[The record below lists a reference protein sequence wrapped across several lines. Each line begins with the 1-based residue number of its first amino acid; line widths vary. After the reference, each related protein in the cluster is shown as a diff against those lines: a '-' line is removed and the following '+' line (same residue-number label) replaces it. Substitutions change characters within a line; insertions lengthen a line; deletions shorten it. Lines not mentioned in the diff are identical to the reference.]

1 MNSLLRIRWVTWSP
15 LPYWTDRFNALADH
29 PGVELEVVIMR
40 GSEASYAFKIDPST
54 WRFRSRVLSTRPGEA
69 GFARVSILPRTL
81 QSLTS
86 GPRTTRLVMPYADA
100 TFVLTALSSRL
111 QGKRYSLF
119 AASTA
124 DDGRS
129 GAPIYEI
136 TKRWMFRNADWCLAT
151 GPLQAAYVRSYDP
164 RARVAIIGNPVDMS
178 RFATMHPNDGGRRD
192 RLRAARGWSDRFV
205 IGYVGRLSPEKDLRT
220 LIRAAATLTR
230 ENMRATVAIVGSGRL
245 ESSLRAFSAE
255 LGTDVQFI
263 GFLDGL
269 ALGDLYRSLDVFCL
283 PSRSEAWGLVVN
295 EAMGMGLPTVV
306 SDRVGSRSLF
316 EDGKSG
322 IIFPAGDVFALAQR
336 LMGLARSVE
345 LRTELGAAAQNAVQA
360 QTISAWTAAVVGA
373 LRDG

>member
-1 MNSLLRIRWVTWSP
+1 
-15 LPYWTDRFNALADH
+15 
-29 PGVELEVVIMR
+29 MR
-40 GSEASYAFKIDPST
+40 GSEASYAFKIDEVIADCQSWEKQYPTNPQLGEVLALLGDAYAASDRET
-54 WRFRSRVLSTRPGEA
+54 AAIPIYIRSYQTAATDE
-69 GFARVSILPRTL
+69 
-81 QSLTS
+81 
-86 GPRTTRLVMPYADA
+86 VMN
-100 TFVLTALSSRL
+100 
-111 QGKRYSLF
+111 YSLF

-124 DDGRS
+124 DDARS